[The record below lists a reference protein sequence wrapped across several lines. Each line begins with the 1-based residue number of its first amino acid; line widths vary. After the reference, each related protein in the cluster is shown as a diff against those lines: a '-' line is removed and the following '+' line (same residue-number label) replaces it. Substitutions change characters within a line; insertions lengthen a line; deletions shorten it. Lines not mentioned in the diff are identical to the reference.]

1 MARNC
6 ARREQRDGHRRRL
19 CSGQTWLGRE
29 LARIY
34 RFNFSALFALVFRI
48 GERMIPF
55 DE

>member
-1 MARNC
+1 MISTLEGRALSRPKNKT
-6 ARREQRDGHRRRL
+6 R
-19 CSGQTWLGRE
+19 LGRE

-48 GERMIPF
+48 GERMISF